1 MFFFV
6 VVWIFALSSFCV
18 VLGERL
24 LRFASIDRAND
35 EPLYN
40 TTSHLFVCFSF
51 LYKAM
56 VISYSQ
62 VKMSYNAKFKPRSRY
77 PFKNSVGYI
86 VV

>member
-1 MFFFV
+1 MFSV
-6 VVWIFALSSFCV
+6 NDSYASLPLIVQMTNLSITQRRIC
-18 VLGERL
+18 
-24 LRFASIDRAND
+24 
-35 EPLYN
+35 
-40 TTSHLFVCFSF
+40 LFVCFSF